1 MFSRTFTGIIASSR
15 NNGGGLTQGT
25 IYTDANYY
33 PAINGPSACTPTQ
46 GPPPMPPPAPMP
58 NDVWYTGL
66 LLVGD
71 FVYSDSGGV
80 TPWPSGWWKI
90 TVTGVG
96 DTAVELDSNGEILNT
111 FSC

>member
-1 MFSRTFTGIIASSR
+1 MFSRIFTGIISSSK

-25 IYTDANYY
+25 IYDDPNYY
-33 PAINGPSACTPTQ
+33 PAANGPSACNPS
-46 GPPPMPPPAPMP
+46 GNPPPAPVP
-58 NDVWYTGL
+58 YDVWYTGM

-71 FVYSDSGGV
+71 FVYADSGGV

-96 DTAVELDSNGEILNT
+96 DTAVELNGSGEILTT
-111 FSC
+111 FGC